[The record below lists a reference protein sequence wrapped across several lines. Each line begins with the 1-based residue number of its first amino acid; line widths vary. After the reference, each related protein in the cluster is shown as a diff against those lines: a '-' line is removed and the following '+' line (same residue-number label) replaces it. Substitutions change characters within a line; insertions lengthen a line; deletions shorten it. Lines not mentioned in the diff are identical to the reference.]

1 MKYVL
6 AIGINIFLIALCM
19 FLLHTYDVHAVKAND
34 LNKDVNLSTSVG
46 NAIINNNNT
55 SKLKNGKNNS
65 SLNTIELSLTN
76 AGVIPV
82 APVVP
87 VVKNEVSAPALSNVT
102 TPSLEKQVGTISAY
116 GPDCRGCSG
125 HLGGGFDASDGSY
138 IYTDPTYGNVRIVAG
153 DPQYPYGTIIRVS
166 NTKAGDFN
174 AIVLD
179 RGGDI
184 GIGRRFLFDLL
195 FPSEADAAA
204 FGTSYDVTVDVL
216 RFGY

>member
-1 MKYVL
+1 MKYLVSTAL
-6 AIGINIFLIALCM
+6 SLIILGFGLLIFESN
-19 FLLHTYDVHAVKAND
+19 DVHLISVH
-34 LNKDVNLSTSVG
+34 NL
-46 NAIINNNNT
+46 
-55 SKLKNGKNNS
+55 NS
-65 SLNTIELSLTN
+65 SSLATNINSAGRTISPNTNQGMNLNSIEMKITN
-76 AGVIPV
+76 ASVMSPI
-82 APVVP
+82 
-87 VVKNEVSAPALSNVT
+87 
-102 TPSLEKQVGTISAY
+102 LETQVGTMSAY
-116 GPDCRGCSG
+116 GPNCVGCSG

-138 IYTDPTYGNVRIVAG
+138 IYNDPTYGNVRIVAG
-153 DPQYPYGTIIRVS
+153 DPQYPYGTIIRIS

-195 FPSEADAAA
+195 FPSESEAAA

>member
-1 MKYVL
+1 MKYFL

-19 FLLHTYDVHAVKAND
+19 FLLHTYDIHAVNAAD
-34 LNKDVNLSTSVG
+34 LNKDVNISTSVG
-46 NAIINNNNT
+46 SAIKSNNNT
-55 SKLKNGKNNS
+55 SKLNNS
-65 SLNTIELSLTN
+65 NNISLNTVELSLTG
-76 AGVIPV
+76 AGVL
-82 APVVP
+82 P
-87 VVKNEVSAPALSNVT
+87 VVKEVSAPSLSNVT

-138 IYTDPTYGNVRIVAG
+138 IYNDPTYGNVRIVAG
-153 DPQYPYGTIIRVS
+153 DPQYPYGTIIRIS

-195 FPSEADAAA
+195 FPSESEAAA

>member
-6 AIGINIFLIALCM
+6 AIGINIFMIALCM

-46 NAIINNNNT
+46 NAIINSNNT

-76 AGVIPV
+76 AGVL
-82 APVVP
+82 P
-87 VVKNEVSAPALSNVT
+87 VVKEVVTAQPALSNVT

-138 IYTDPTYGNVRIVAG
+138 IYSDPTYGNVRIVAG

>member
-1 MKYVL
+1 MKYFL

-19 FLLHTYDVHAVKAND
+19 FLLHTYDIHAVNADD
-34 LNKDVNLSTSVG
+34 LNKDVNISTSVG
-46 NAIINNNNT
+46 SAIKSNNNT
-55 SKLKNGKNNS
+55 SKLNNS
-65 SLNTIELSLTN
+65 NSISLNTVELSLTG
-76 AGVIPV
+76 AGVL
-82 APVVP
+82 P
-87 VVKNEVSAPALSNVT
+87 VVKEVSAPALSNVT

-138 IYTDPTYGNVRIVAG
+138 IYNDPTYGNVRIVAG
-153 DPQYPYGTIIRVS
+153 DPQYPYGTIIRIS

-195 FPSEADAAA
+195 FPSESEAAA

>member
-1 MKYVL
+1 MKYFL

-19 FLLHTYDVHAVKAND
+19 FLLHTYDIHAVNADD
-34 LNKDVNLSTSVG
+34 LNKDVNISTSVG
-46 NAIINNNNT
+46 SAIKSNNNT
-55 SKLKNGKNNS
+55 SKLNNS
-65 SLNTIELSLTN
+65 NNISLNTVELSLTG
-76 AGVIPV
+76 AGVL
-82 APVVP
+82 P
-87 VVKNEVSAPALSNVT
+87 VVKEVSAPALSNVT

-138 IYTDPTYGNVRIVAG
+138 IYNDPTYGNVRIVAG
-153 DPQYPYGTIIRVS
+153 DPQYPYGTIIRIS

-195 FPSEADAAA
+195 FPSESEAAA

>member
-6 AIGINIFLIALCM
+6 AIGVNIFLIALCM
-19 FLLHTYDVHAVKAND
+19 FLLHTCDIHAVKAGD
-34 LNKDVNLSTSVG
+34 LNGDVNLSTSIG
-46 NAIINNNNT
+46 SAIKNSNNT
-55 SKLKNGKNNS
+55 SKLNNANNK
-65 SLNTIELSLTN
+65 SLNTVQLSLTN
-76 AGVIPV
+76 AGVM
-82 APVVP
+82 P
-87 VVKNEVSAPALSNVT
+87 VVKDVSAPVLSNVT

-125 HLGGGFDASDGSY
+125 YLGGGFDASDGSY
-138 IYTDPTYGNVRIVAG
+138 IYTDSTYGNVRIVAG

-195 FPSEADAAA
+195 FPSEADASA

>member
-6 AIGINIFLIALCM
+6 AIGINIFMIALCM

-46 NAIINNNNT
+46 NAIINSNNT

-65 SLNTIELSLTN
+65 SLNTVELSLTN
-76 AGVIPV
+76 AGVL
-82 APVVP
+82 P
-87 VVKNEVSAPALSNVT
+87 VVKEVVSAQPALSNVT

-138 IYTDPTYGNVRIVAG
+138 IYSDPTYGNVRIVAG

-174 AIVLD
+174 TIVLD

-195 FPSEADAAA
+195 FPSEAEAAA

>member
-6 AIGINIFLIALCM
+6 AIGINVFLIALCM
-19 FLLHTYDVHAVKAND
+19 FLLHTCDIHVVSADD
-34 LNKDVNLSTSVG
+34 LNKNVNISTSVG
-46 NAIINNNNT
+46 SAIKNGNNT
-55 SKLKNGKNNS
+55 SKLNNNDNN
-65 SLNTIELSLTN
+65 LNIGEISLTN

-82 APVVP
+82 IKEENTPT
-87 VVKNEVSAPALSNVT
+87 LSNIT
-102 TPSLEKQVGTISAY
+102 TPSLERQVGTVSAY

-125 HLGGGFDASDGSY
+125 HLGGGFDATDGSY
-138 IYTDPTYGNVRIVAG
+138 IYNDPTYGNVRIVAG
-153 DPQYPYGTIIRVS
+153 DPQYPYGTIIRIS

-195 FPSEADAAA
+195 FPSEADASE

-216 RFGY
+216 RLGY